1 MADPEVW
8 MRGPVADIPPLLQ
21 PVAHSLL
28 QCRNEVR
35 GLLPSLSLSE
45 LWMRPG
51 GAGSVGFHAR
61 HALGALDRL
70 FTYARGEQLSETQ
83 RAALAAESHVDEQS
97 AETMV
102 AAFDAGVERALA
114 QLRATPE
121 STLLEPREVGRLRY
135 PSNVLGLLFHA
146 AEHTQRHAGQMA
158 TTGKLLRAGGGAGD
172 ASH

>member
-1 MADPEVW
+1 MAEPEVW

-28 QCRNEVR
+28 QCREEAR
-35 GLLPSLSLSE
+35 ALLPTLTLE
-45 LWMRPG
+45 QLWTRPG

-61 HALGALDRL
+61 HAMGALDRL
-70 FTYARGEQLSETQ
+70 FTYARGEQLSDTQ
-83 RAALAAESHVDEQS
+83 RAALQAESHMEEQP
-97 AETMV
+97 ADAIV

-121 STLLEPREVGRLRY
+121 STLLEPREVGRMRY

-158 TTGKLLRAGGGAGD
+158 SVGKVLHGGGRGD
-172 ASH
+172 VVAK